1 MNHFIKPFLV
11 SFLIVILLSACST
24 TSLQSARMDEAEQ
37 QTILAEQALR
47 QKDHNSAVVAKET
60 AGTANAYLATVRD
73 YIKFLT
79 PAEKARLTSLQQ
91 RVNMVIQQANQY
103 Y

>member
-11 SFLIVILLSACST
+11 SFFIVILLSACST
-24 TSLQSARMDEAEQ
+24 TSLQSARMDKAEQ

-79 PAEKARLTSLQQ
+79 PAEKERLTSLQQ
-91 RVNMVIQQANQY
+91 RVDRVIQQANQY